1 MKFFIQGIVLCCAGL
16 SMQSFALGYSKD
28 FEVCMRSVSNQTA
41 GIKKCQIKEL
51 KIQNKRVK
59 KLYKYTLKNANPIE
73 KPLVE
78 QMQSKWYQQRE
89 RACNLTDKKPRS
101 YTVNHSS
108 CALQM
113 TLPHADMLE
122 VRSGNKVLK

>member
-1 MKFFIQGIVLCCAGL
+1 MKLFIQGIVLCCAGL

-28 FEVCMRSVSNQTA
+28 FEVCMRSVLNQTA

-113 TLPHADMLE
+113 TLSHADMLE

>member
-28 FEVCMRSVSNQTA
+28 FEVCMRSVLNQTA

-59 KLYKYTLKNANPIE
+59 KLYKYTLKNATPIE

-78 QMQSKWYQQRE
+78 QMQSKWYKQRE

-113 TLPHADMLE
+113 TLSHADMLE

>member
-1 MKFFIQGIVLCCAGL
+1 MKLFIQGIVLCCAGL

-28 FEVCMRSVSNQTA
+28 FEVCMRSVSNQTED
-41 GIKKCQIKEL
+41 IKKCQIKEL

-59 KLYKYTLKNANPIE
+59 KLYKYTFKNANPIE

-78 QMQSKWYQQRE
+78 QMQSKWYKQRE
-89 RACNLTDKKPRS
+89 LACNLADKKPRN

-113 TLPHADMLE
+113 TLSHADMLE